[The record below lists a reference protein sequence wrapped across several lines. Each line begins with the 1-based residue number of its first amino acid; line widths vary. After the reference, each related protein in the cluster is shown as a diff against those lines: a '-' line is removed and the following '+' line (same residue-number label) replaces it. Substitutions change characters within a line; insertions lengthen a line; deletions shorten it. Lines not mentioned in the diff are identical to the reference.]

1 MRTKHRIVDD
11 RLAAAMGV
19 GTILLVVIAVAL
31 TAVIGV
37 FIFGLVSFP
46 EEPPEVDV
54 AYTKVNDRWAIHVNN
69 AIGETPLNE
78 FRVIARHSDGTIVS
92 YDSDGDTAPDSLL
105 ALDLEDLVVA
115 SGDGVQTSPMVYIDT
130 DGDGRIG
137 AGDTFVAYRSFIPS
151 TFPLMDSDR
160 GYQMVGN
167 DPHGLPRNSNLTI
180 LVTPTTI
187 GYDDINPGDEV
198 YIEIKRGSTIWYNTT
213 GTFSSTSTFKTK
225 VHVDPS
231 WVKEG
236 GYKAKITVRPGEA
249 DEWSGVY
256 NFKVIDEDPMTP
268 QEVEYYTSL
277 STPLRIT
284 DRISII
290 HEPSNTV
297 ILEFTL

>member
-1 MRTKHRIVDD
+1 
-11 RLAAAMGV
+11 MGV

-31 TAVIGV
+31 IGVIGV

-54 AYTKVNDRWAIHVNN
+54 AYTKVNDRWAIHVNS

-105 ALDLEDLVVA
+105 ALDLEDVVVA

-130 DGDGRIG
+130 DEDGTIGPGDS
-137 AGDTFVAYRSFIPS
+137 FVAYRSFIPS
-151 TFPLMDSDR
+151 VFPLMDATR
-160 GYQMVGN
+160 GYHMVGN
-167 DPHGLPRNSNLTI
+167 EPNELPIDSTLAV
-180 LVTPTTI
+180 LVTPTTM
-187 GYDDINPGDEV
+187 GTDDINPGDAV
-198 YIEIKRGSTIWYNTT
+198 YIEVKKGSTVWYNTT
-213 GTFSSTSTFKTK
+213 GTFSSTSTFMTK

-231 WVKEG
+231 WQMAG
-236 GYKAKITVRPGEA
+236 GYKTTITVRPGEV

-256 NFKVIDEDPMTP
+256 NFKVIEEDPLTP
-268 QEVEYYTSL
+268 QEVEYYASV
-277 STPLRIT
+277 STPLRVT